1 MQKRT
6 YEMRISDWSS
16 DGCSSDLEKRNR
28 RRRIEPKAKEYADDV
43 HLPGP
48 VHAACDR
55 TENAVEHPAVLQ
67 GALKLLFIELPIAH
81 APEQAPDG
89 LQGKKIDCADEQQE
103 YPRNQDSPDSRQ
115 RGQRRLFRRDLL
127 GEHIEAHCKQ
137 DNRSNENGRASS

>member
-1 MQKRT
+1 MQLVVF
-6 YEMRISDWSS
+6 YSS
-16 DGCSSDLEKRNR
+16 R
-28 RRRIEPKAKEYADDV
+28 RRHTRCALVTGYQTRALPICRIEPKAKEYADDV

-89 LQGKKIDCADEQQE
+89 LQGKKLDCADEQQE

-115 RGQRRLFRRDLL
+115 RGQRRLFRRDLRSA
-127 GEHIEAHCKQ
+127 EHTSKL
-137 DNRSNENGRASS
+137 